1 MSKIVRFGVS
11 MDSKLLK
18 DFDKLIS
25 KKGYANRSEAIRD
38 LVRDSL
44 VMEEWELGTKEIVG
58 TITLVFSHD
67 TRELTDILTDLQHQ
81 YYKSIVSTTHV
92 HLNEHNCLE
101 VLIIKGKGSNIK
113 EIADRLIGTKGVKHG
128 KLTLTTT
135 GKDLA

>member
-18 DFDKLIS
+18 DFDRLIS

-92 HLNEHNCLE
+92 HLDEHNCLE

>member
-113 EIADRLIGTKGVKHG
+113 EIADRLIGTKGVMHG